1 MPKCD
6 FNEVALHIFRTPFYK
21 ITYVG
26 LLLRLLNLLT
36 SKYRIFSNKRHLS
49 FKRPSYPPKI
59 DFFI

>member
-21 ITYVG
+21 ITNVG

-36 SKYRIFSNKRHLS
+36 SKYRIFSNKRPLS
-49 FKRPSYPPKI
+49 FKRPS
-59 DFFI
+59 